1 MAAAI
6 SDLDQDLRAMWKTA
20 AASREGGGGIYRA
33 ALANLVT
40 PLDPESHRRFASI
53 LVDVTRRHPSRLLL
67 VEIGHEEEPR
77 ELTGE
82 VAALCHLRP
91 AGGYVCSE
99 QIVLTGGAA
108 AGPLVPS
115 AVRSLLV
122 GNLPL
127 ILLDLR
133 GGETASWIEE
143 IGERANLHLSDSERI
158 RGFGTRRDLWRRIGE
173 DPRGRL
179 RDLAWSRLTPWREIV
194 AEAFDAARLTPALR
208 ETTEVTIE
216 TGGEAPCSPAA
227 PLLAGWVASRLGWTA
242 PQETSGATRF
252 RSPAGG
258 SATVRVSS
266 VAGAPGG
273 EVRRVHFRSPGGR
286 SLDLAVDRREGASSA
301 QVEVLAPARAS
312 YEVPVH
318 ERDLVSA
325 IVTELQRHEPNPI
338 LRESAR
344 TAAEISIQGADGG
357 GR

>member
-1 MAAAI
+1 MAPAI
-6 SDLDQDLRAMWKTA
+6 SELDHDLRAMWKA
-20 AASREGGGGIYRA
+20 AATSREGGGGIYRA

-40 PLDPESHRRFASI
+40 PLDPEGHRRFASI
-53 LVDVTRRHPSRLLL
+53 LVEVTRRHPSRLLL

-99 QIVLTGGAA
+99 QIVLSGGAG

-127 ILLDLR
+127 VLLDLR
-133 GGETASWIEE
+133 GGETAPWIEE
-143 IGERANLHLSDSERI
+143 LGERANLHLSDSERI
-158 RGFGTRRDLWRRIGE
+158 PDIGARRELWRRIGE
-173 DPRGRL
+173 ESRGRM
-179 RDLAWSRLTPWREIV
+179 RDLAWSRLMSWREIV
-194 AEAFDAARLTPALR
+194 AEAFDAARLTSALR
-208 ETTEVTIE
+208 ETIEVTIE

-227 PLLAGWVASRLGWTA
+227 PLLAGWIASRLGWAA
-242 PQETSGATRF
+242 PKETSGATRF
-252 RSPAGG
+252 RNPAG
-258 SATVRVSS
+258 SSVTVRVSA
-266 VAGAPGG
+266 VAGAPGR
-273 EVRRVHFRSPGGR
+273 EVRRIQFRSPGGK
-286 SLDLAVDRREGASSA
+286 SLDLAVERREGATSA
-301 QVEVLAPARAS
+301 QVEVLAPSRAS

-318 ERDLVSA
+318 ERDLVSV
-325 IVTELQRHEPNPI
+325 IVTELHRHRPNSI

-344 TAAEISIQGADGG
+344 AAAEISISVAPEG